1 GCGIRLVIDD
11 AAVVVANFFRTSHFV
26 WDDITTISVGK
37 LWFPTP
43 KKNSLSFLVPAV
55 EDRSQ
60 RRTPISAT
68 LTSDIAF
75 DFDGGS
81 LSSRRLARLR
91 SAFETKAVTF
101 TATPD
106 RLGPTRNVTKRGPR
120 DAVEPK

>member
-1 GCGIRLVIDD
+1 MSDRANRIVVRSGFASLCSTIVALGGSALVAGIVAAPSGADGAVFIATFVVLALPSVLRGCGIRLVIDD

-60 RRTPISAT
+60 RR
-68 LTSDIAF
+68 
-75 DFDGGS
+75 
-81 LSSRRLARLR
+81 
-91 SAFETKAVTF
+91 
-101 TATPD
+101 
-106 RLGPTRNVTKRGPR
+106 
-120 DAVEPK
+120 